1 MPDSLVIAGKYG
13 WEKAVTSSATAAVNP
28 TGSKGRQLG
37 VRMHLPD
44 GRSFVWCK
52 SAGTIGAGK
61 LVAQDPTSTTYDN
74 GLVVPTAR
82 AIGASLV
89 TLTNAVATLA
99 VNKFKEGYLHIES
112 SIGLGYD
119 YKIKSQVAATTTGAI
134 SITLHENDGIRIA
147 LTTASKAGL
156 RRHPC
161 DAVVEWPTTAT
172 GIPIGVTKVA
182 VVSGDYFWAQTYGLA
197 ALLSDAVVWRVGA
210 PIKPSFSVAG
220 AARDANPVAGT
231 ASTTSGSKAVI
242 GWAPD
247 ISVSA
252 EYQMAFLTIGR

>member
-1 MPDSLVIAGKYG
+1 
-13 WEKAVTSSATAAVNP
+13 
-28 TGSKGRQLG
+28 
-37 VRMHLPD
+37 MHLPD

-52 SAGTIGAGK
+52 AAGTIPAGQ

-74 GLVVPTAR
+74 ALVVPTAR

-99 VNKFKEGYLHIES
+99 KNKFADGYMHTES
-112 SIGLGYD
+112 STGLGYD
-119 YKIKSQVAATTTGAI
+119 YKIKSQTAATTTGAI
-134 SITLHENDGIRIA
+134 SVTLYENDTIRIA
-147 LTTASKAGL
+147 LATTSKAGL

-161 DAVVEWPTTAT
+161 DSVVVWPTTAT

-182 VVSGDYFWAQTYGLA
+182 VVSGDYFWAQTYGMC
-197 ALLSDAVVWRVGA
+197 ALLSDAVVWRVGD
-210 PIKPSFSVAG
+210 PLRPSFSVAG
-220 AARDANPVAGT
+220 AARVSGSVATGGV
-231 ASTTSGSKAVI
+231 TTSGSRAII
-242 GWAPD
+242 GFAGD

>member
-1 MPDSLVIAGKYG
+1 MPDSGIIFGKYG
-13 WEKAVTSSATAAVNP
+13 WEKGITSTATVNP
-28 TGSKGRQLG
+28 TTAKGRQLG
-37 VRMHLPD
+37 ARMQLPD

-52 SAGTIGAGK
+52 AAGTIGAGK

-74 GLVVPTAR
+74 ALVVPTAR
-82 AIGASLV
+82 AIGDTVV
-89 TLTNAVATLA
+89 TVTNAAATLA
-99 VNKFKEGYLHIES
+99 VDTFNEGYLHIES
-112 SIGLGYD
+112 STGLGYD
-119 YKIKSQVAATTTGAI
+119 YKIKAQAAATTTGAI
-134 SITLHENDGIRIA
+134 SLTLAESDSIRIA
-147 LTTASKAGL
+147 LATSSRAGL
-156 RRHPC
+156 RRHP
-161 DAVVEWPTTAT
+161 DDDVVIWPTTAT
-172 GIPIGVTKVA
+172 GVPIGVTKVA
-182 VVSGDYFWAQTYGLA
+182 VSSGDYFWAQTYGLC
-197 ALLSDAVVWRVGA
+197 ALLSDAVVWRTGA